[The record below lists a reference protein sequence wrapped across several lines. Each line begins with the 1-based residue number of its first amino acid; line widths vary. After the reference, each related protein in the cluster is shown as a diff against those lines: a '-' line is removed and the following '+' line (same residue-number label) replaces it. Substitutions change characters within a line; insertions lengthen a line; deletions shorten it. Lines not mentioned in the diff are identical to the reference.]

1 MARAAV
7 WWIVRALAREASVGV
22 TTVNR
27 FELGLT
33 VSNSATLTV
42 IRQALERAGVTF
54 TAEGCVCPPAVGGV
68 TGAQLSRDSDGRD
81 GRLAFPRLRHVTRVL
96 AQPPGPL

>member
-27 FELGLT
+27 FEMGLT

-54 TAEGCVCPPAVGGV
+54 TAEGCVCPPQSEV
-68 TGAQLSRDSDGRD
+68 
-81 GRLAFPRLRHVTRVL
+81 
-96 AQPPGPL
+96 